1 MLLLAGKN
9 PQSTLAY
16 SVVKVPRHRVAVPGA
31 SAEASRWLRELRPDW
46 ARLMRP
52 ARGSKPAFACVIS
65 GTRTTRRRS
74 GGAGGTRTPD
84 LRLAK
89 AALSRLSYG
98 PTVEA
103 LSVRE
108 TSTHRSEGWWAILDS
123 NQGPQSY
130 QDCALTT

>member
-1 MLLLAGKN
+1 
-9 PQSTLAY
+9 
-16 SVVKVPRHRVAVPGA
+16 
-31 SAEASRWLRELRPDW
+31 
-46 ARLMRP
+46 MRP
-52 ARGSKPAFACVIS
+52 ARGTDARLADVR
-65 GTRTTRRRS
+65 GES

-98 PTVEA
+98 PEVSPDGDA
-103 LSVRE
+103 
-108 TSTHRSEGWWAILDS
+108 HRSEWWAILDS